1 MYYNLAIILL
11 FGPLINLQFT
21 NSEIR
26 PYNICV
32 QAADAINSLNS
43 AYTQLYGMQRTPCF
57 MPIITLAASVMHVVQ
72 ANVENKL
79 KILPHSKLEGILALQ
94 GMSYSHKFARHA
106 IKYINVLKKRSGQ
119 AYILWVANP
128 DLEGNS
134 GNLIKGDQSL
144 FHRLGCA
151 ISFVKSNL
159 ADLPPELCDPLLLSI
174 FAPYPGQTLPLH
186 ANMDRLIEDGF
197 KLVSF
202 YT

>member
-119 AYILWVANP
+119 LVQTNLLQKNCWYQSEARFCSESDLYMTSQNGQSNITSDTIRQTALFIL
-128 DLEGNS
+128 
-134 GNLIKGDQSL
+134 
-144 FHRLGCA
+144 
-151 ISFVKSNL
+151 
-159 ADLPPELCDPLLLSI
+159 
-174 FAPYPGQTLPLH
+174 
-186 ANMDRLIEDGF
+186 
-197 KLVSF
+197 
-202 YT
+202 